1 MPQEIYDYVAELMW
15 QDKQLIVHTDEADD
29 FREIVRSLLAM
40 HGGGIGNSDAWR
52 DHHDYYDNAYI
63 GMEIMW
69 TGEMWLFHML
79 LPGTHPTHHAR
90 EFREIAEEFYPSE
103 EIEAPSLSLL
113 FN

>member
-40 HGGGIGNSDAWR
+40 HGGEIVNSGAWR
-52 DHHDYYDNAYI
+52 DHDYYDNAYI
-63 GMEIMW
+63 GMGMW
-69 TGEMWLFHML
+69 GTEVCLFHSMD
-79 LPGTHPTHHAR
+79 PRVHPAHHAR
-90 EFREIAEEFYPSE
+90 EFQEIVDELITPE
-103 EIEAPSLSLL
+103 EIEVLSLSMF